1 MKINKQ
7 TKALLI
13 LITVLIVACLASLF
27 IGSVWVSPS
36 ENTGSTIIW
45 EIRMPRVVLSAL
57 VGVLLATSGVIL
69 QGILRNPLADPY
81 ILGVSSGA
89 GIGAA
94 IALALPF
101 GFVILGISS
110 IPLFAFIFALIAVT
124 VVYRLAHVKGRAA
137 PETLILAGVA
147 VAAFASAVLSLI
159 IIVSGR
165 LQAIYFWLLGS
176 LSLSSWN
183 DVWNLLPYT
192 IFGLAV
198 AYFFSKELNALLLG
212 EEIALTLG
220 VEVEKIRIGLIL
232 VASLMT
238 AAAVSVSG
246 LIGFVGLIIPHFVRI
261 IIGPNHR
268 WLVPFSA
275 LGGAVLL
282 VVADTL
288 ARTLFSPMEVPIG
301 VIMSLVGA
309 PFFLYILRTRT
320 QGGRR

>member
-1 MKINKQ
+1 MKNKKK
-7 TKALLI
+7 TLIYLIGILALVSLI
-13 LITVLIVACLASLF
+13 SLF
-27 IGSVWVSPS
+27 VGSVWVAPTELSG
-36 ENTGSTIIW
+36 NTIIW
-45 EIRMPRVVLSAL
+45 QIRLPRVVLSAL
-57 VGVLLATSGVIL
+57 CGVLLATSGVIL

-94 IALALPF
+94 IALSLPF
-101 GFVILGISS
+101 SMVILGISS
-110 IPLFAFIFALIAVT
+110 IPLFAFVFALASVF
-124 VVYRLAHVKGRAA
+124 VVYRLSYVKGRSA

-147 VAAFASAVLSLI
+147 VASFASAILSLI

-176 LSLSSWN
+176 FSLSSWG
-183 DVWNLLPYT
+183 DVWNLLPY
-192 IFGLAV
+192 GLV
-198 AYFFSKELNALLLG
+198 GIVISYFYSKELNALLLG

-220 VEVEKIRIGLIL
+220 VEVEKIRVRLIL

-246 LIGFVGLIIPHFVRI
+246 LIGFVGLIIPHFVRLL
-261 IIGPNHR
+261 IGPNHR
-268 WLVPFSA
+268 MLIPYSA
-275 LGGAVLL
+275 LGGAILL
-282 VVADTL
+282 VAADTL

-309 PFFLYILRTRT
+309 PFFLYILRTRA
-320 QGGRR
+320 GK

>member
-1 MKINKQ
+1 MNKQ
-7 TKALLI
+7 TKTLLSLIGI
-13 LITVLIVACLASLF
+13 LVLTCLISLF
-27 IGSVWVSPS
+27 IGSVFISPA

-45 EIRMPRVVLSAL
+45 QIRLPRVILSAL
-57 VGVLLATSGVIL
+57 VGILLATSGVIL

-94 IALALPF
+94 IALSLPF
-101 GFVILGISS
+101 SFVLLGISS
-110 IPLFAFIFALIAVT
+110 IPLFAFVFALLSVF
-124 VVYRLAHVKGRAA
+124 VVYRLSYRKGQSA

-147 VAAFASAVLSLI
+147 VAAFTSAILSLI

-165 LQAIYFWLLGS
+165 LQVIYFWLLGS
-176 LSLSSWN
+176 LSLSSWS
-183 DVWNLLPYT
+183 DVFNLFPYT
-192 IFGLAV
+192 VVGLLI
-198 AYFFSKELNALLLG
+198 AYFYSKELNALLLG

-220 VEVEKIRIGLIL
+220 VEVEKIRVWLIL

-261 IIGPNHR
+261 LIGPNHR
-268 WLVPFSA
+268 LLIPFSA
-275 LGGAVLL
+275 LGGAILL

-301 VIMSLVGA
+301 VIMSLAGA

-320 QGGRR
+320 LGGRR